1 MTETLTP
8 SPQQKT
14 FFDWVETGS
23 GNAIMEAVAGAGK
36 TTTLLMGLGLTSG
49 TAAMAAYN
57 KAIATE
63 ISERLKGLN
72 LGSRVKVGT
81 MHSFGLAA
89 LKASFPKT
97 TINGDKLRMIAEKAI
112 EKRFYRTF
120 AVNAASMAKQ
130 TGIGIFTPITDFS
143 AWVDMVEHHSLADNL
158 PEYAKLEEAVEA
170 AQEVLRVSNLNVSK
184 IVDFDD
190 MVYIPVMNN
199 LKVRQYDWV
208 FLDEA
213 QDTNFVRRELVK
225 KMLSPKGRLVAVGD
239 SHQAIYG
246 FTGADCN
253 SMENIC
259 QEFNATRLPLTVSYR
274 CPKSVVERANEWVTH
289 IQAADNAPD
298 GIVDSQELETLIK
311 EQAFSPKDAVICR
324 KTKPLVELAFKLIQA
339 GIPCKVEG
347 RAIGRGLVSLARK
360 WKVNTVGSLEAKL
373 DKWAT
378 REMEKAILKGDSS
391 RCNFVEDQVETLR
404 VMMQQ
409 CDDSDSI
416 ETLCEKILS
425 FFGDIDNATQQILTL
440 STIHRAK
447 GKEWDRVFA
456 LDVDKHSP
464 SRWARKPWELAQES
478 NLCYVQVTRA
488 KKHLTFVQS

>member
-1 MTETLTP
+1 
-8 SPQQKT
+8 
-14 FFDWVETGS
+14 
-23 GNAIMEAVAGAGK
+23 MEAVAGAGK
-36 TTTLLMGLGLTSG
+36 TTTLLMGLGLTAG
-49 TAAMAAYN
+49 NAAMAAYN

-63 ISERLKGLN
+63 ISERLKGQN
-72 LGSRVKVGT
+72 LGARVKVGT

-89 LKASFPKT
+89 LKSAYPKT
-97 TINGDKLRMIAEKAI
+97 QINGDKLKMIAEKAVD
-112 EKRFYRTF
+112 KRFYRAF
-120 AVNAASMAKQ
+120 AANAASMAKQ
-130 TGIGIFTPITDFS
+130 TGIGIFTPITDYS
-143 AWVDMVEHHSLADNL
+143 AWLDMIDHHSLADNL
-158 PEYAKLEEAVEA
+158 PEYARLEDAIEA

-184 IVDFDD
+184 VIDFDD
-190 MVYIPVMNN
+190 MVYIPVLEN

-225 KMLSPKGRLVAVGD
+225 KMLSSKGRLVAVGD

-246 FTGADCN
+246 FTGADCE
-253 SMENIC
+253 SMENIRK
-259 QEFNATRLPLTVSYR
+259 EFNAIRLPLTVSYR
-274 CPKSVVERANEWVTH
+274 CPKTVVEKANEWVSH

-298 GIVDSQELETLIK
+298 GTVDTAELETLIK

-360 WKVNTVGSLEAKL
+360 WKVATVGELDAKL

-378 REMEKAILKGDSS
+378 REMEKAMLKGNSA
-391 RCNFVEDQVETLR
+391 RCNFVEDQAETLR
-404 VMMQQ
+404 VMMQH
-409 CDDSDSI
+409 CEDSDSI
-416 ETLCEKILS
+416 ETLCSKILS

-447 GKEWDRVFA
+447 GKEWNRVFA

-464 SRWARKPWELAQES
+464 SRWAQKPWELAQET

-488 KKHLTFVQS
+488 KSHLTFVCS